1 MKPATHD
8 AVAILAQ
15 QREELALALRRAEQA
30 HCLGI
35 IDHLAAKIRA
45 RCPEAVYVAIDRSG
59 EHRAVT
65 VHGVLGEQPSPLGAC
80 PWLWDG
86 TETGHPLNEIDS
98 DITLDIEYAL
108 LPPTSPVRALVQHN
122 MSMDDCWLLE
132 LPPADRAACVAELI
146 RGHHPA
152 ATAVIVDGRAGGGR
166 VVGVIEEQRD
176 GKVPAPVARPRLSS
190 ACDDALT
197 RLVAQVFLLPPLAD
211 RHLMP
216 VPRGFAHPH
225 GSSASDQVRLMPLPP
240 TA

>member
-1 MKPATHD
+1 MKPAAHHQ
-8 AVAILAQ
+8 VAILAQ
-15 QREELALALRRAEQA
+15 QREELSLALRRAEQA
-30 HCLGI
+30 HCLAI

-45 RCPEAVYVAIDRSG
+45 RCPEAAYVAIDRSS
-59 EHRAVT
+59 EDRAVS
-65 VHGVLGEQPSPLGAC
+65 VYGVLGEQPSPLGAC

-86 TETGHPLNEIDS
+86 TQAGHPLNEIDS

-108 LPPTSPVRALVQHN
+108 LPPTSPVWALVRRN
-122 MSMDDCWLLE
+122 TGMDGSWLLE
-132 LPPADRAACVAELI
+132 LPPADRAARVAQLI

-166 VVGVIEEQRD
+166 VVGVIEEQAD
-176 GKVPAPVARPRLSS
+176 GDAPVPVARPRLSN

-197 RLVAQVFLLPPLAD
+197 RLVAQVFLLPSLAD

-225 GSSASDQVRLMPLPP
+225 GSSISDQVRLMPLPV